1 MTDRTDAPSPTDS
14 DAPAG
19 GAGRP
24 NDERPPDERRPDE
37 PRASSQERRSAL
49 DRRTFL
55 KRAGAAGAGAALGLG
70 ATGGEAGASE
80 VPAAEGSRRTVRK
93 APHIHRGI
101 PDVIVVGAGAFGAWT
116 AFYLRRMGLD
126 TLLIDK
132 YGPGNSKATSGGETR
147 GVRTS
152 YGNRETPL
160 WCAWAAESIRRW
172 KRYDEEWA
180 DRIPAPLFYT
190 TGDVILREEEGN
202 FIANNRVYF
211 DEVGVA
217 YEMLDGDE
225 TSYRW
230 PVIDTEN
237 VDHVL
242 YERDA
247 GVVRARR
254 AIETVAGIFQDEGG
268 RLEIAEA
275 RISGTTEGRI
285 HDLELDDGTRLQA
298 GRYVFAL
305 GPWMPLFFP
314 EVLGETIRIPMGHVF
329 YYGTPAGDQ
338 RFTWPNVPSYNV
350 PGVTGWPAL
359 PPDNRGFRVRTGG
372 SQHPDPDTSPRW
384 VPLDKFERPRGVL
397 RDYFPDM
404 ADAPLIETR
413 TCHYESSRT
422 GNWIIDRHP
431 DYANAWFAGGG
442 SAEAFKFGPVN
453 GEFVAK
459 RVMEMDEDPELA
471 EVFRL
476 TPVEEEGEPGEA
488 GDADASGKAQL
499 ADTGATDDPG
509 FPYGHG

>member
-1 MTDRTDAPSPTDS
+1 MTDRTEPCHPTDS
-14 DAPAG
+14 DAPDG
-19 GAGRP
+19 GDARTSEGESSGGGGQGGR
-24 NDERPPDERRPDE
+24 DG
-37 PRASSQERRSAL
+37 SGSGL

-70 ATGGEAGASE
+70 APGEAAGSE
-80 VPAAEGSRRTVRK
+80 APSAGSRPARRK
-93 APHIHRGI
+93 SAHIHQGI

-116 AFYLRRMGLD
+116 AFYLRRMGFD
-126 TLLIDK
+126 TLLVDK

-160 WCAWAAESIRRW
+160 WCAWASEAIRRW

-190 TGDVILREEEGN
+190 TGDVILREEEAN
-202 FIANNRVYF
+202 FITNNQAYF

-217 YEMLDGDE
+217 YELLDGDE

-230 PVIDTEN
+230 PVINTEN
-237 VDHVL
+237 INHVL

-275 RISGTTEGRI
+275 KISGTTEGRI
-285 HDLELDDGTRLQA
+285 YDLELDDGSRLQA

-314 EVLGETIRIPMGHVF
+314 EVLGEAIRIPMGHVF
-329 YYGTPAGDQ
+329 YYGTPAGDH

-404 ADAPLIETR
+404 GEAPLVETR

-431 DYANAWFAGGG
+431 DYTNAWFAGGG

-459 RVMEMDEDPELA
+459 RVMEMEEDPELA
-471 EVFRL
+471 DVFRL
-476 TPVEEEGEPGEA
+476 TSDEDEGDPGEA
-488 GDADASGKAQL
+488 GEDRLSDAA
-499 ADTGATDDPG
+499 ATDDPG